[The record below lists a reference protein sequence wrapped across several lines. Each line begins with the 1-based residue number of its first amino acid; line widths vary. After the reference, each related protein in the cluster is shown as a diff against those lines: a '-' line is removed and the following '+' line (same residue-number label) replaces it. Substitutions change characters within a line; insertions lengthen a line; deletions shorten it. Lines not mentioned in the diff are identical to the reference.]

1 MTRFSLFSSIAILL
15 LMGAQYSFG
24 AQYAV
29 GTCKSNL
36 PSYSTIS
43 AAVAAVPPGSTILVC
58 PGTYPEQVV
67 INQPLTLQ
75 GITSGNSGR
84 AIVTVP
90 GSANGAPSLQVN
102 SQSAVFGAPAAAQVL
117 VQNVPSNV
125 NISDIT
131 VDGTG
136 GQQPC
141 SPGPVLFGIFYSQSS
156 GTVNHVTMRSQQS
169 GGCGVGIAV
178 ENGIVN
184 AVVSV
189 TNNSVHD
196 ADFGITSYD
205 RALPGALLAHIDGNY
220 ITNMTGKG
228 IWIIDNAGTAYR
240 DTVTRAFHGIDVRS
254 GLASVTSSTLADIDP
269 ANGSAIILNS
279 GATASG
285 NRISGALIGVNLFS
299 GSTAT
304 NVAQSNM
311 IMNTTKAFEFQCNAA
326 KVVSNTINDTS
337 LAFDQLAPT
346 DVLFLNNLS
355 NSLFISVPCGS

>member
-1 MTRFSLFSSIAILL
+1 MTRFSLFALVATMLVAGAHSSYA
-15 LMGAQYSFG
+15 

-29 GTCKSNL
+29 GTCKSTL

-43 AAVAAVPPGSTILVC
+43 AAVAAVPPGSTVLVC

-75 GITSGNSGR
+75 GIISGNSGR
-84 AIVTVP
+84 AIITVP

-102 SQSAVFGAPAAAQVL
+102 SQSGVFGAPVAAQVL
-117 VQNVPSNV
+117 VQNVTGNV

-141 SPGPVLFGIFYSQSS
+141 SPGPVLYGIFYSQSS
-156 GTVNHVTMRSQQS
+156 GTVNHVTTRFQQS

-178 ENGIVN
+178 ENAIVN
-184 AVVSV
+184 VIVSV
-189 TNNSVHD
+189 TNNAVHD
-196 ADFGITSYD
+196 ADFGIISFD

-285 NRISGALIGVNLFS
+285 NRISGSLIGINLFS
-299 GSTAT
+299 GSSAT